1 MSGKSIVQGLMARL
15 ATSRFVRDALMKEED
30 PATIASKPTP
40 RIWMGLG
47 LIGLSYIIGWP
58 AVGLLAWISY
68 HLKEP
73 LIVVAGGPVTYGLSH
88 VVFWI
93 GLYCAGTPYIRP
105 LLQWAARRL
114 VKRLEA
120 SSSEGNP
127 PKVFA
132 TSFRKE
138 QSGRMR
144 SSPFTAD
151 IRGAPSPAMITGAT
165 AFPLAGLLLLIRPKL
180 AMIPLAL
187 FVLACM
193 VAPFLPGFGF
203 FLPVISRG
211 KKEGRS
217 VALTFDDGPDPEISP
232 RLLELLRCH
241 GAPATFFVTGA
252 KAERYP
258 ELIRGILS
266 HGHTIGNHSY
276 HHDPLLML
284 RSRATLR
291 NEIALA
297 QDALAVYGI
306 RPLTFR
312 PPVGITNPK
321 LSGVLKELGMDC
333 VNFSCR
339 ALDFGNRRIEGLAE
353 IILGKVRPGDIILL
367 HDVVPKGGDGAE
379 RWIAE
384 IERILSGLTNKEY
397 EILPL
402 SDLIDRSVMAHLH
415 DSNERAAE

>member
-1 MSGKSIVQGLMARL
+1 MSGNFIVQGFMARL
-15 ATSRFVRDALMKEED
+15 ATSRFVRDALAKED
-30 PATIASKPTP
+30 DLATITAKPTP

-47 LIGLSYIIGWP
+47 LIGLSYLIGWP

-68 HLKEP
+68 HLREP

-114 VKRLEA
+114 AKRLEV
-120 SSSEGNP
+120 SSSEGSP
-127 PKVFA
+127 PKVSA
-132 TSFRKE
+132 TGSRQE
-138 QSGRMR
+138 QSGRKR
-144 SSPFTAD
+144 IGPFVAG
-151 IRGAPSPAMITGAT
+151 IREAPSPAVIAGAT
-165 AFPLAGLLLLIRPKL
+165 AFLLAGLLMLIRPAL

-211 KKEGRS
+211 KKEGGS

-232 RLLELLRCH
+232 RLMELLRCH

-291 NEIALA
+291 KEIALA
-297 QDALAVYGI
+297 QDVLAAYGI
-306 RPLTFR
+306 RPLIFR

-321 LSGVLKELGMDC
+321 LPGVLKELGMDC
-333 VNFSCR
+333 VNFGCR
-339 ALDFGNRRIEGLAE
+339 AFDRGNRRIESLAK
-353 IILGKVRPGDIILL
+353 IVLRKVRPGDIILL
-367 HDVVPKGGDGAE
+367 HDVMPRGEGG
-379 RWIAE
+379 
-384 IERILSGLTNKEY
+384 S
-397 EILPL
+397 
-402 SDLIDRSVMAHLH
+402 
-415 DSNERAAE
+415 